1 MKTLKLIPITLLSLF
16 IFSASLKGQDLEV
29 SKKSKHSLG
38 AGLGF
43 TTGYGLSYRYAPSKW
58 GIQVNFAPFKNS
70 TQEVYSVGCTFLYKL
85 NEGQKITL
93 YLYQGN
99 HYYYNQ
105 DKNFFNENTNQYE
118 TKTDSYSNSGVGFG
132 IEIPI
137 FDQIGFNLMTGYAAY
152 ENFKAYNLTGEAA
165 LYFKF

>member
-1 MKTLKLIPITLLSLF
+1 MKTFKILTLLSVC
-16 IFSASLKGQDLEV
+16 IFSSTLNAQDSETF
-29 SKKSKHSLG
+29 KKSKHSLG

-43 TTGYGLSYRYAPSKW
+43 TTGYGLSYRYTPSKW

-85 NEGQKITL
+85 NESEKITL
-93 YLYQGN
+93 YLYEGN

-105 DKNFFNENTNQYE
+105 DKNYFNGITNKNE
-118 TKTDSYSNSGVGFG
+118 TRTDSYMNNGFG
-132 IEIPI
+132 FGVEIPM
-137 FDQIGFNLMTGYAAY
+137 FSQIGLNIMTGYASY
-152 ENFKAYNLTGEAA
+152 NNFQNYNLTGEAA